1 MRMPLGVEQGKTLL
15 TRVTLVVASAA
26 ATFDFMPTSAAAP
39 TGQGEQ
45 RQVAATQDSHETVDL
60 YGKQVDR
67 DVAENLKKYA
77 QENNLDL
84 EAEFKEK
91 PVTQDPNAIEEDRGG
106 VEVPDGYVYDP
117 SRGALHDYCTNSP
130 DQFPAPGVNA
140 DFSGAC
146 AIHDMCYE
154 KDYGNADAMVA
165 CDTAFLKNL
174 RTVCKAVYTSALDP
188 RLSGCLNTADTYY
201 KAVVAVHPKNYF
213 R

>member
-1 MRMPLGVEQGKTLL
+1 MIMAQRRDSLAKVA
-15 TRVTLVVASAA
+15 VVVASTVAA
-26 ATFDFMPTSAAAP
+26 FAFMPTAVAAP
-39 TGQGEQ
+39 AEQQDQAVTGQ
-45 RQVAATQDSHETVDL
+45 DSDETVDL

-106 VEVPDGYVYDP
+106 VEIPDGYIYNP
-117 SRGALHDYCTNSP
+117 KLGSLHDYCTKSP

-140 DFSGAC
+140 DFKGAC

-154 KDYGNADAMVA
+154 KNDGNASGMRN
-165 CDTAFLKNL
+165 CDSNFRNNL
-174 RTVCKAVYTSALDP
+174 ITVCENVYTSGVDP
-188 RLSGCLNTADTYY
+188 RRGKCIDVALVYY
-201 KAVVAVHPKNYF
+201 GAVVADHRDNYL
-213 R
+213 

>member
-1 MRMPLGVEQGKTLL
+1 MRMLLGVEQGKTLL

-26 ATFDFMPTSAAAP
+26 ATFAFMPTSAAAP

-45 RQVAATQDSHETVDL
+45 RRVAATQDSRETVDL
-60 YGKQVDR
+60 YGKQVAPE
-67 DVAENLKKYA
+67 VAENIQKYA

-106 VEVPDGYVYDP
+106 VEIPDGYIYNP
-117 SRGALHDYCTNSP
+117 KLGSLHDYCTKSP

-140 DFSGAC
+140 DFKGAC

-154 KDYGNADAMVA
+154 KNDGNDSGMRN
-165 CDTAFLKNL
+165 CDSNFRNNL
-174 RTVCKAVYTSALDP
+174 ITVCENVYTSGVDP
-188 RLSGCLNTADTYY
+188 RRGKCIDVALVYY
-201 KAVVAVHPKNYF
+201 EAVVAAHPGNYL
-213 R
+213 

>member
-1 MRMPLGVEQGKTLL
+1 MAQRRDSLAKVA
-15 TRVTLVVASAA
+15 VVVASTVAA
-26 ATFDFMPTSAAAP
+26 FAFMPTAVAAP
-39 TGQGEQ
+39 AEQQDQAVTGQ
-45 RQVAATQDSHETVDL
+45 DSDETVDL

-106 VEVPDGYVYDP
+106 VEIPDGYIYNP
-117 SRGALHDYCTNSP
+117 KLGSLHDYCTKSP

-140 DFSGAC
+140 DFKGAC

-154 KDYGNADAMVA
+154 KNDGNASGMRN
-165 CDTAFLKNL
+165 CDSNFRNNL
-174 RTVCKAVYTSALDP
+174 ITVCENVYTSGVDLRREKCIDVALV
-188 RLSGCLNTADTYY
+188 YY
-201 KAVVAVHPKNYF
+201 GAVVAYHRDNYL
-213 R
+213 

>member
-26 ATFDFMPTSAAAP
+26 ATFAFMPTSAAAP

-45 RQVAATQDSHETVDL
+45 RQVAATQDSRETVDL
-60 YGKQVDR
+60 YGKQVAPE
-67 DVAENLKKYA
+67 VAENIQKYA

-106 VEVPDGYVYDP
+106 VEVPDGYIYNP
-117 SRGALHDYCTNSP
+117 KLGSLHDYCTKSP

-140 DFSGAC
+140 DFKGAC

-154 KDYGNADAMVA
+154 KNDGNASGMRN
-165 CDTAFLKNL
+165 CDSNFRNNL
-174 RTVCKAVYTSALDP
+174 ITVCENVYTSGVDLRREKCIDVG
-188 RLSGCLNTADTYY
+188 LVYY
-201 KAVVAVHPKNYF
+201 GAVVADHRDNYL
-213 R
+213 

>member
-1 MRMPLGVEQGKTLL
+1 MRMLLGVEQGKTLL

-26 ATFDFMPTSAAAP
+26 ATFAFMPTSAAAP

-45 RQVAATQDSHETVDL
+45 RQVAATQDSRETVDL
-60 YGKQVDR
+60 YGKQVAPE
-67 DVAENLKKYA
+67 VAENIQKYA

-106 VEVPDGYVYDP
+106 VEVPDGYIYNP
-117 SRGALHDYCTNSP
+117 KLGSLHDYCTKSP

-140 DFSGAC
+140 DFKGAC

-154 KDYGNADAMVA
+154 KNDGNASGMRN
-165 CDTAFLKNL
+165 CDSNFRNNL
-174 RTVCKAVYTSALDP
+174 ITVCENVYTSGVDP
-188 RLSGCLNTADTYY
+188 RREKCIDVALVYY
-201 KAVVAVHPKNYF
+201 VAVVADHPGNYL
-213 R
+213 

>member
-1 MRMPLGVEQGKTLL
+1 MIITQRRNSLAKVA
-15 TRVTLVVASAA
+15 VVVASTVAA
-26 ATFDFMPTSAAAP
+26 FAFMPTAVAAP
-39 TGQGEQ
+39 AEQQDQAVTG
-45 RQVAATQDSHETVDL
+45 QDSHETVDL

-106 VEVPDGYVYDP
+106 VEVPDGYIYNP
-117 SRGALHDYCTNSP
+117 KLGSLHDYCTKSP

-140 DFSGAC
+140 DFKGAC

-154 KDYGNADAMVA
+154 KNDGNASGMRN
-165 CDTAFLKNL
+165 CDSNFRNNL
-174 RTVCKAVYTSALDP
+174 ITVCENVYTSGVDP
-188 RLSGCLNTADTYY
+188 RREKCIDVALVYY
-201 KAVVAVHPKNYF
+201 GAVVADHRDNYL
-213 R
+213 

>member
-15 TRVTLVVASAA
+15 SRVTLVVASAA
-26 ATFDFMPTSAAAP
+26 ATFAFMPTSAAAP

-45 RQVAATQDSHETVDL
+45 RQVAATQDSRETVDL
-60 YGKQVDR
+60 YGKQVAPE
-67 DVAENLKKYA
+67 VAENIQKYA

-106 VEVPDGYVYDP
+106 VEVPDGYIYNP
-117 SRGALHDYCTNSP
+117 KLGSLHDYCTKSP

-140 DFSGAC
+140 DFKGAC

-154 KDYGNADAMVA
+154 KNDGNASGMRN
-165 CDTAFLKNL
+165 CDSNFRNNL
-174 RTVCKAVYTSALDP
+174 ITVCENVYTSGVDP
-188 RLSGCLNTADTYY
+188 RRGKCIDVALVYY
-201 KAVVAVHPKNYF
+201 EAVVAAHPGNYL
-213 R
+213 

>member
-1 MRMPLGVEQGKTLL
+1 MIMAQRRNSLAKVA
-15 TRVTLVVASAA
+15 VVVASTVAA
-26 ATFDFMPTSAAAP
+26 FAFMPTAVAAP
-39 TGQGEQ
+39 AEQQDQAVTGQ
-45 RQVAATQDSHETVDL
+45 DSDETVDL

-106 VEVPDGYVYDP
+106 VEIPDGYIYNP
-117 SRGALHDYCTNSP
+117 KLGSLHDYCTKSP

-140 DFSGAC
+140 DFKGAC

-154 KDYGNADAMVA
+154 KNDGNASGMRN
-165 CDTAFLKNL
+165 CDSNFRNNL
-174 RTVCKAVYTSALDP
+174 ITVCENVYTSGVDP
-188 RLSGCLNTADTYY
+188 RREKCIDVALVYY
-201 KAVVAVHPKNYF
+201 GAVVAAHHDNYL
-213 R
+213 